1 MYGKIINGSFVVAPK
16 KIITEDST
24 IYNPSV
30 SMLESLG
37 YKYVMQTPMPVLDGY
52 FYTPKYTENEN
63 NIIQEWEQH
72 EIELDEI
79 TQLELA
85 IAELANIVVE
95 GEQNG

>member
-52 FYTPKYTENEN
+52 FYTPKYTESDD
-63 NIIQEWEQH
+63 NITQSWEQH
-72 EIELDEI
+72 EEELDEI

-85 IAELANIVVE
+85 VAELANIIAE
-95 GEQNG
+95 E

>member
-1 MYGKIINGSFVVAPK
+1 MYGKIINDSFVVAPK

-52 FYTPKYTENEN
+52 FYTPKYTENDD
-63 NIIQEWEQH
+63 NIIQSWEQH
-72 EIELDEI
+72 EEELDEI

-85 IAELANIVVE
+85 VAELANIIAE
-95 GEQNG
+95 GE